1 MSLLKI
7 SHILATATPPGQSNF
22 CPLLFYAEL
31 ANVVIM
37 LSAREVEKSSS
48 EMIAM
53 ENVVVESNTV
63 LIGYSDQPPS
73 PGLRSL

>member
-7 SHILATATPPGQSNF
+7 SHTLATATPPGQSNF

-53 ENVVVESNTV
+53 ENFVVESD
-63 LIGYSDQPPS
+63 ISD
-73 PGLRSL
+73 L

>member
-1 MSLLKI
+1 MQMVQQLEQCVVVKDMPYF
-7 SHILATATPPGQSNF
+7 LATATPPGQSNF
-22 CPLLFYAEL
+22 CPLLFYARL

-53 ENVVVESNTV
+53 ENFVVESN
-63 LIGYSDQPPS
+63 ISD
-73 PGLRSL
+73 L

>member
-7 SHILATATPPGQSNF
+7 SHILATAATPPGQSNF
-22 CPLLFYAEL
+22 CPLLLYARL

-48 EMIAM
+48 EMIAI
-53 ENVVVESNTV
+53 ENFVVESN
-63 LIGYSDQPPS
+63 ISD
-73 PGLRSL
+73 L

>member
-7 SHILATATPPGQSNF
+7 SHILATAATPPGQSNF
-22 CPLLFYAEL
+22 CPLLLYARL

-37 LSAREVEKSSS
+37 LSAREVEKRNSS

-53 ENVVVESNTV
+53 ENFVVESN
-63 LIGYSDQPPS
+63 ISD
-73 PGLRSL
+73 L